1 MTIQTSIIEALK
13 ASHAAHQ
20 AGLAEVKT
28 LRAEKSSLLEK
39 VATLES
45 RVATLQAES
54 VKIVEPATVQPLL
67 DELARAVAATHAA
80 ISPQGPQLVQT
91 PNPQASKQG
100 PGSDAV
106 SAAPAGN
113 QAAAAE

>member
-13 ASHAAHQ
+13 ASHSAHQ
-20 AGLAEVKT
+20 AGLAELKT

-39 VATLES
+39 VATLEA

-54 VKIVEPATVQPLL
+54 VKIVEPDTVQPLL

-80 ISPQGPQLVQT
+80 VSPQGPQLVQT
-91 PNPQASKQG
+91 NASASK
-100 PGSDAV
+100 PE
-106 SAAPAGN
+106 SAAAASASPAT